1 MEYIQRGNSGGC
13 IFCTLPAA
21 KRDEENL
28 ILARARHGFV
38 IMNRYPYSN
47 AHVMVAPYEHTSD
60 LLGVSEEARGSLMT
74 LVGHAIRILQTA
86 YKADGLNIGANLGR
100 AAGAGYDGHLH
111 FHVVPRWLGD
121 TNFMPILGETKVITQ
136 SLSDTYR
143 QLLPHFQAVS
153 TA

>member
-21 KRDEENL
+21 RKDEENL
-28 ILARARHGFV
+28 ILTREPHGYV

-47 AHVMVAPYEHTSD
+47 AHVMIAPYEHTSD
-60 LLGVSEEARGSLMT
+60 ILGLGENVRTSLMT
-74 LVGHAIRILQTA
+74 LVGRAIRILQTV
-86 YKADGLNIGANLGR
+86 YKVDGINIGANLGR

-136 SLSDTYR
+136 ALSDTYR
-143 QLLPHFQAVS
+143 NLLPHFRALR
-153 TA
+153 AP